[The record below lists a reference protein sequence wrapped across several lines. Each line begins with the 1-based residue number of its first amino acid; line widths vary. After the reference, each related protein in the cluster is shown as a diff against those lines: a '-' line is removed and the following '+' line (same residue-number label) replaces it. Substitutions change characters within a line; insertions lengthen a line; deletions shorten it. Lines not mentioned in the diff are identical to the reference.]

1 MKKSLFSETS
11 QSRDCFHQRA
21 LATEVAMK
29 LTKPTPD
36 AHFSE
41 SHPRALS
48 LAQRLRSVSPV
59 RTSSSTARQAHDVSA
74 LYLLRS
80 PESHPRAPL
89 AQRIR
94 SVSPVRTSS
103 SIARQA
109 HDVLE
114 HEAEAE
120 GTLKGCV
127 RVCRLCVCVYEYTYV
142 SMYMYICMYVR

>member
-1 MKKSLFSETS
+1 MVRFYYEKIPFFRNVAK
-11 QSRDCFHQRA
+11 SRDCFHQRA

-120 GTLKGCV
+120 ATLKGCACI
-127 RVCRLCVCVYEYTYV
+127 CRLWCRAAKLTLN
-142 SMYMYICMYVR
+142 